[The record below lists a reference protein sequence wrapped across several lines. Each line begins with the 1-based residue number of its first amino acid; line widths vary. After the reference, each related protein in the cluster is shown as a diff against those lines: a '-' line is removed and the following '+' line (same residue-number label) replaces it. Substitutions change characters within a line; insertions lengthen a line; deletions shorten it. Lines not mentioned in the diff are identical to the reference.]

1 MVDYYPRLMAWCERF
16 VEDRNDAQDILQES
30 FLTLWT
36 KYSEKPQ
43 EELPSL
49 IFTIARNRCL
59 DWLKHCKVR
68 DSRFEPLP
76 QIGEERLYNY
86 DFGLAADSGY
96 LYDELQVQIDNVLE
110 SLPDKCRQV
119 FILSRF
125 NKMKNRE
132 IAELLGISVSMV
144 EKHIRKA
151 LAAFSQ
157 AIDQSTPLLM
167 ILVSIWSMTG
177 GPWE

>member
-1 MVDYYPRLMAWCERF
+1 M
-16 VEDRNDAQDILQES
+16 NIQKI
-30 FLTLWT
+30 T
-36 KYSEKPQ
+36 
-43 EELPSL
+43 
-49 IFTIARNRCL
+49 
-59 DWLKHCKVR
+59 
-68 DSRFEPLP
+68 
-76 QIGEERLYNY
+76 
-86 DFGLAADSGY
+86 Y
-96 LYDELQVQIDNVLE
+96 LYEKTTSINII
-110 SLPDKCRQV
+110 SNTHTW